1 MSKPTNSEIFTSPAP
16 GCGPKRE
23 ITYTPEQEAL
33 IDELYRYALTLLL
46 PESDPYHVWEKRF
59 VTDPGCCPRYMRAAK
74 WKLDNAKER
83 IKGTLEWRRNY
94 KPELIQESDVSPE
107 AETGKMWVV
116 ILLHLERHHLKIMT
130 NADSIALAF
139 SILNGFD
146 IDGRPIL
153 YLRPGRENQKTSPR
167 QIRHLIFHL
176 ERAIDF
182 MTPGV
187 ETVMIIVDYAS
198 ATSQSNPSITTAR
211 QVLNILQN
219 HYVERMGRAIV
230 VNMPWWVNA
239 FFTAI
244 TPFLD
249 PVTKEKMRF
258 NPKLPELVP
267 VSQLDAEF
275 GGENNFKFDHPI
287 YWKTLVE
294 FCHLAPDGGRLD
306 KNGQHCIPPA
316 GNGAR
321 AAFEN
326 GGGSTITTPASGQ
339 PPANQTGASD
349 ASDVETSA
357 NASHSGLAAA
367 GAVTASEER
376 ALNNEGLNSSLQGLS
391 VHDKAER
398 PANPVV
404 SNLTDDSRST
414 NSFESAHERLPME
427 EVPAVPTAQ
436 GPPAGAVVFDHP
448 PTEAERLQAEALV
461 SASQ

>member
-1 MSKPTNSEIFTSPAP
+1 MSFFKSRSAPSSRRSSSASLLGKPTNSEIFTSPAP
-16 GCGPKRE
+16 GCGPKSER
-23 ITYTPEQEAL
+23 TYTPEQQAL
-33 IDELYRYALTLLL
+33 IEELQKYAFTLLL
-46 PESDPYHVWEKRF
+46 PESDPYSVWEKRF
-59 VTDPGCCPRYMRAAK
+59 LSDPGCCPRYMRAAK

-83 IKGTLEWRRNY
+83 IKGTLEWRRDY

-107 AETGKMWVV
+107 AETGK
-116 ILLHLERHHLKIMT
+116 I
-130 NADSIALAF
+130 
-139 SILNGFD
+139 
-146 IDGRPIL
+146 
-153 YLRPGRENQKTSPR
+153 
-167 QIRHLIFHL
+167 

-182 MTPGV
+182 MPPNV

-267 VSQLDAEF
+267 VSQLDVEF
-275 GGENNFKFDHPI
+275 GGENNFKFDHPV

-294 FCHLAPDGGRLD
+294 YCHLAPDGGRLD
-306 KNGQHCIPPA
+306 KNGHHCIPPA

-326 GGGSTITTPASGQ
+326 GGDSTTETRTSAQ
-339 PPANQTGASD
+339 PPMSSTGASD
-349 ASDVETSA
+349 TSNIQTSA
-357 NASHSGLAAA
+357 DDSHHALAATST
-367 GAVTASEER
+367 VTASDER
-376 ALNNEGLNSSLQGLS
+376 SFNQEGLHSSMQGLS
-391 VHDKAER
+391 MQDNSAHA
-398 PANPVV
+398 ATPVV
-404 SNLTDDSRST
+404 STLADDDRST
-414 NSFESAHERLPME
+414 STFESAHESLPIE
-427 EVPAVPTAQ
+427 EVPAVLTAQ

-448 PTEAERLQAEALV
+448 PTEEERLQAEALTRGL
-461 SASQ
+461 